1 MAQETHDSP
10 PRERIGQDRLEKLDK
25 HASAAASEIAA
36 PYETVSVLMVRA
48 DSCQYSPPERI
59 RERSNDRNK
68 NNNRIA
74 LLKIN
79 FVRL

>member
-1 MAQETHDSP
+1 MTPP

-25 HASAAASEIAA
+25 HASAAASEITA
-36 PYETVSVLMVRA
+36 PLLNGI
-48 DSCQYSPPERI
+48 C
-59 RERSNDRNK
+59 SNGTCGFLSILSTRKNQRGLEQSRP